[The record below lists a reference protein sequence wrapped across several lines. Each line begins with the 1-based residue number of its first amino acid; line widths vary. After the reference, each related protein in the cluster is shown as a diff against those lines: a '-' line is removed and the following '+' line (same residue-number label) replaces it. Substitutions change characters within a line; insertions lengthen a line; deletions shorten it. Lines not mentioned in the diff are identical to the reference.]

1 MDRSTVVLSARAGLF
16 LSPHTTHKPTTA
28 NASPSCVDVGID
40 RAPPPTPHRGT
51 LARAPWPGVARRRH
65 RPLRVASSSLSCLER
80 RVLREARRVLTLPA
94 PRLLDLDYP
103 TTTFGLDG
111 GVRLPH
117 LAEDV
122 LLGVLPLASE
132 QVSASTSEV
141 EDDAVAHLLRHSRLL
156 DARALLAIWSRHT
169 RRESMRACAAQRM

>member
-16 LSPHTTHKPTTA
+16 LSPQPHTHTNRQRRTRRRRASTSGSIAPRPPRPTGGLYSA
-28 NASPSCVDVGID
+28 RALAGRGSASPS
-40 RAPPPTPHRGT
+40 AASRG
-51 LARAPWPGVARRRH
+51 VFE
-65 RPLRVASSSLSCLER
+65 PLVSRGGFC
-80 RVLREARRVLTLPA
+80 ARRVLTLPA
-94 PRLLDLDYP
+94 PRLLDLLT

-156 DARALLAIWSRHT
+156 DARVLLAIWSRHT